1 MKFVIFSIALHIF
14 IFIFGF
20 SLNTNKKYEID
31 NVGNDFS
38 TPSISVNFNSFQPSE
53 PIQEQAPIE
62 EIVEEEVIEET
73 PEPEPIP
80 EPKVEE
86 KKLEVIKKEP
96 EKKVE
101 KPKKVPQKKV
111 VEKKITEDK
120 KPVKKP
126 QSQEST
132 APSNNNDLIELSHGV
147 FAAKNQGVKGL
158 TYSFISQPDP
168 DYPLAAKRISYNKEV
183 SIKVRFLVGL
193 KGEIE
198 DMKFYGDKDNLG
210 FQNEVEKT
218 LKRWKLTP
226 VMLNG
231 KAVKLY
237 FYKEFKFN
245 QK

>member
-1 MKFVIFSIALHIF
+1 MKFVIYSIALHIF

-20 SLNTNKKYEID
+20 SLNINKNYEID
-31 NVGNDFS
+31 NIGNDFN

-53 PIQEQAPIE
+53 PVQEQTQIE
-62 EIVEEEVIEET
+62 EIQEEIIEEV
-73 PEPEPIP
+73 PKPEPIP

-101 KPKKVPQKKV
+101 KPKKIP
-111 VEKKITEDK
+111 EKKIPKKEITEDK
-120 KPVKKP
+120 KTTKKSESQ
-126 QSQEST
+126 QSK
-132 APSNNNDLIELSHGV
+132 APSNNSDDLIELSQGV
-147 FAAKNQGVKGL
+147 FAAKNQGVQGL

-193 KGEIE
+193 NGEIE
-198 DMKFYGDKDNLG
+198 EVKFYNNKDSLG

-231 KAVKLY
+231 KAIKLY

>member
-1 MKFVIFSIALHIF
+1 
-14 IFIFGF
+14 
-20 SLNTNKKYEID
+20 
-31 NVGNDFS
+31 
-38 TPSISVNFNSFQPSE
+38 
-53 PIQEQAPIE
+53 AP
-62 EIVEEEVIEET
+62 VEEVIEEKAII
-73 PEPEPIP
+73 PEPIP

-101 KPKKVPQKKV
+101 KPKKTP
-111 VEKKITEDK
+111 EKKLPKKEVTEDK
-120 KPVKKP
+120 KPTKKP
-126 QSQEST
+126 ESQQST
-132 APSNNNDLIELSHGV
+132 APSNNSSDLIELSQGV
-147 FAAKNQGVKGL
+147 FAARNQGVQGL

-198 DMKFYGDKDNLG
+198 EVKFYSDKDSLG
-210 FQNEVEKT
+210 FQSEVEKT
-218 LKRWKLTP
+218 LKRWRLTP

-231 KAVKLY
+231 KAIKLY

>member
-20 SLNTNKKYEID
+20 SLDTNKKYEID

-53 PIQEQAPIE
+53 PVQNEAP
-62 EIVEEEVIEET
+62 VEEVIEEKAII
-73 PEPEPIP
+73 PEPIP

-101 KPKKVPQKKV
+101 KPKKTP
-111 VEKKITEDK
+111 EKKLPKKEVTEDK
-120 KPVKKP
+120 KPTKKP
-126 QSQEST
+126 ESQQST
-132 APSNNNDLIELSHGV
+132 APSNNSSDLIELSQGV
-147 FAAKNQGVKGL
+147 FAARNQGVQGL
-158 TYSFISQPDP
+158 TYSFLSQPDP

-198 DMKFYGDKDNLG
+198 EVKFYSDKDSLG
-210 FQNEVEKT
+210 FQSEVEKT
-218 LKRWKLTP
+218 LKRWRLTP

-231 KAVKLY
+231 KAIKLY

>member
-20 SLNTNKKYEID
+20 SLDTNKKYEID

-53 PIQEQAPIE
+53 PVQNEAP
-62 EIVEEEVIEET
+62 VEEVIEEKAII
-73 PEPEPIP
+73 PEPIP

-101 KPKKVPQKKV
+101 KPKKTP
-111 VEKKITEDK
+111 EKKLPKKEVTEDK
-120 KPVKKP
+120 KPTKKP
-126 QSQEST
+126 ESQQST
-132 APSNNNDLIELSHGV
+132 TPSNNSSDLIELSQGV
-147 FAAKNQGVKGL
+147 FAARNQGVQGL

-198 DMKFYGDKDNLG
+198 EVKFYSDKDSLG
-210 FQNEVEKT
+210 FQSEVEKT

-231 KAVKLY
+231 KAIKLY

>member
-20 SLNTNKKYEID
+20 SLDTNKKYEID

-53 PIQEQAPIE
+53 PVQNEVP
-62 EIVEEEVIEET
+62 VEEVIEEKAVI
-73 PEPEPIP
+73 PEPIP

-101 KPKKVPQKKV
+101 KPQKTP
-111 VEKKITEDK
+111 EKKLPKKEVTEDK
-120 KPVKKP
+120 KPTKKP
-126 QSQEST
+126 ESQQST
-132 APSNNNDLIELSHGV
+132 APSNNSSDLIELSQGV
-147 FAAKNQGVKGL
+147 FAARNQGVQGL

-198 DMKFYGDKDNLG
+198 EVKFYSDKDSLG

-231 KAVKLY
+231 KAIKLY

>member
-20 SLNTNKKYEID
+20 SLDTNKKYEID

-53 PIQEQAPIE
+53 PVQNEAP
-62 EIVEEEVIEET
+62 VEEVIEEKAVI
-73 PEPEPIP
+73 PEPIP

-101 KPKKVPQKKV
+101 KPTKKP
-111 VEKKITEDK
+111 EKKLPKKEVTEDK
-120 KPVKKP
+120 KPTKKP
-126 QSQEST
+126 ESQQST
-132 APSNNNDLIELSHGV
+132 APSNNSSDLIELSQGV
-147 FAAKNQGVKGL
+147 FAARNQGVQGL

-198 DMKFYGDKDNLG
+198 EVKFYSDKDSLG
-210 FQNEVEKT
+210 FQSEVEKT

-231 KAVKLY
+231 KAIKLY

>member
-20 SLNTNKKYEID
+20 SLDTNKKYEID

-53 PIQEQAPIE
+53 PVQNEAP
-62 EIVEEEVIEET
+62 VEEVIEEKAII
-73 PEPEPIP
+73 PEPIP

-101 KPKKVPQKKV
+101 KPKKTP
-111 VEKKITEDK
+111 EKKLPKKEVTEDK
-120 KPVKKP
+120 KPTKKP
-126 QSQEST
+126 ESQQST
-132 APSNNNDLIELSHGV
+132 APSNNSSDLIELSQGV
-147 FAAKNQGVKGL
+147 FAARNQGVQGL

-198 DMKFYGDKDNLG
+198 EVKFYSDKDSLG
-210 FQNEVEKT
+210 FQSEVEKT
-218 LKRWKLTP
+218 LKRWRLTP

-231 KAVKLY
+231 KAIKLY

>member
-20 SLNTNKKYEID
+20 SLDTNKKYEID

-53 PIQEQAPIE
+53 PVQNEAP
-62 EIVEEEVIEET
+62 VEEVIEEKAII
-73 PEPEPIP
+73 PEPIP

-101 KPKKVPQKKV
+101 KPKKTP
-111 VEKKITEDK
+111 EKKLPKKEVTEDK
-120 KPVKKP
+120 KPTKKP
-126 QSQEST
+126 ESQQST
-132 APSNNNDLIELSHGV
+132 APSNNSSDLIELSQGV
-147 FAAKNQGVKGL
+147 FAARNQGVQGL

-198 DMKFYGDKDNLG
+198 EVKFYSDKDSLG
-210 FQNEVEKT
+210 FQSEVEKT

-226 VMLNG
+226 VML
-231 KAVKLY
+231 
-237 FYKEFKFN
+237 
-245 QK
+245 

>member
-20 SLNTNKKYEID
+20 SLDTNKKYEID

-53 PIQEQAPIE
+53 PVQNEAP
-62 EIVEEEVIEET
+62 VEEVIEEKAII
-73 PEPEPIP
+73 PEPIP

-101 KPKKVPQKKV
+101 KPKKTP
-111 VEKKITEDK
+111 EKKLPKKEVTEDK
-120 KPVKKP
+120 KPTKKP
-126 QSQEST
+126 ESQQST
-132 APSNNNDLIELSHGV
+132 APSNNSSDLIELSQGV
-147 FAAKNQGVKGL
+147 FAARNQGVQGL

-198 DMKFYGDKDNLG
+198 EVKFYSDKDSLG
-210 FQNEVEKT
+210 FQSEVEKT

-231 KAVKLY
+231 KAIKLY

>member
-20 SLNTNKKYEID
+20 SLDTNKKYEID

-53 PIQEQAPIE
+53 PVQNEAS
-62 EIVEEEVIEET
+62 VEEVIEEKAVI
-73 PEPEPIP
+73 PEPIP

-101 KPKKVPQKKV
+101 KPKKTP
-111 VEKKITEDK
+111 EKKLPKKEVTEDK
-120 KPVKKP
+120 KPTKKP
-126 QSQEST
+126 ESQQST
-132 APSNNNDLIELSHGV
+132 APSNNSSDLIELSQGV
-147 FAAKNQGVKGL
+147 FAARNQGVQGL

-198 DMKFYGDKDNLG
+198 EVKFYSDKDSLG
-210 FQNEVEKT
+210 FQSEVEKT

-231 KAVKLY
+231 KAIKLY

>member
-20 SLNTNKKYEID
+20 SLDTNKKYEID

-53 PIQEQAPIE
+53 PVQNEAP
-62 EIVEEEVIEET
+62 VEEVIEEKAII
-73 PEPEPIP
+73 PEPIP

-101 KPKKVPQKKV
+101 KPKKTP
-111 VEKKITEDK
+111 EKKLPKKEVTEDK
-120 KPVKKP
+120 KPTKKP
-126 QSQEST
+126 VSQQST
-132 APSNNNDLIELSHGV
+132 APSNNSSDLIELSQGV
-147 FAAKNQGVKGL
+147 FAARNQGVQGL

-198 DMKFYGDKDNLG
+198 EVKFYSDKDSLG
-210 FQNEVEKT
+210 FQSEVEKT

-231 KAVKLY
+231 KAIKLY